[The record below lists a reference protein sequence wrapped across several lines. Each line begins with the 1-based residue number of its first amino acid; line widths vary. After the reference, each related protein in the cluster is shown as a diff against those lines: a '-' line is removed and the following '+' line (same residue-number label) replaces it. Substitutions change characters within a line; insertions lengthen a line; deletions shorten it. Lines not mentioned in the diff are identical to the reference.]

1 MESPAT
7 IGLCLMGTGGILFA
21 SWGVSERRAR
31 RSPGAGKDLDLLT
44 ALVIGVF
51 QAGAVFPG
59 ISRSGATI
67 AAALALGAYRR
78 EAVTYSFL
86 LSIPAILGGAL
97 LTYRKVEDFNWA
109 EPLVGTLVAA
119 VCGWWALRWLVGL
132 VERGRL
138 VWFALYCLLVGAT
151 VLTISL

>member
-1 MESPAT
+1 MPQDYF
-7 IGLCLMGTGGILFA
+7 ILCL
-21 SWGVSERRAR
+21 
-31 RSPGAGKDLDLLT
+31 
-44 ALVIGVF
+44 
-51 QAGAVFPG
+51 
-59 ISRSGATI
+59 
-67 AAALALGAYRR
+67 AAALAGAINAIAGGGTLLTFPALFAALGSTATAAVVANATNTVALVPAAVAALGAYRR